1 MIDQEPVLFNPLDP
15 NFRID
20 PYPVYKRLLG
30 EAPVYEMPF
39 GGLAFSRYDDIVAI
53 LRDPRSSSNEENSSQ
68 YEEWVKE
75 HGEPERLSGARPFLF
90 LDPPDHTRLRGLVNK
105 AFTPRTTERLRP
117 RVVEIVDELL
127 DGVEKK
133 GSLEVIE
140 DLAYPLPVRVICE
153 LMGVPAEDHE
163 TFRGWSRDLARGLD
177 PQELMPAEEIERRQA
192 TIDQF
197 TEYFT
202 ALIEKH
208 RKDPRDDLL
217 SALIAAEEAG
227 DKLSPEELLS
237 TCILLLVA
245 GHETTVNLIGNG
257 TLALLR
263 NPDQLERLR
272 DEPSL
277 AKSAVEEVLRYDP
290 PVQFTGRIALE
301 DMEVG
306 GATLR
311 KGQQSVLLL
320 AAANR
325 DPAAFPD
332 PDRFDITRENNHHL
346 AFSFGAHYCV
356 GAPLA
361 RLEGEIALG
370 ALVRRFDKLS
380 LRIDQPPYKENI
392 VLRGLSELPVGFEKV
407 TAIA

>member
-1 MIDQEPVLFNPLDP
+1 MTDQQPLLFNPLDP

-20 PYPVYKRLLG
+20 PYPVYKRLRD

-39 GGLAFSRYDDIVAI
+39 GGLTFSKYNDIVAV
-53 LRDPRSSSNEENSSQ
+53 LRDPRSSSDQQNSRE
-68 YEEWVKE
+68 YKEWVKE
-75 HGEPERLSGARPFLF
+75 HGEPERIGGRPFLF
-90 LDPPDHTRLRGLVNK
+90 LDPPDHTRLRGLVSK
-105 AFTPRTTERLRP
+105 AFTPRTVERLRP
-117 RVVEIVDELL
+117 RVIEIVDELL
-127 DGVEKK
+127 DRVEAN

-177 PQELMPAEEIERRQA
+177 PQELMSQEEVERREQ
-192 TIDQF
+192 TISQF
-197 TEYFT
+197 AEYFT
-202 ALIEKH
+202 ALIEK
-208 RKDPRDDLL
+208 RRAGPRDDLL

-263 NPDQLERLR
+263 NPDELQRLR
-272 DEPSL
+272 DDPSL
-277 AKSAVEEVLRYDP
+277 ARSAVEEVLRYDP
-290 PVQFTGRIALE
+290 PVQFTARIALE

-306 GATLR
+306 GVTI
-311 KGQQSVLLL
+311 KEGGQSILLL
-320 AAANR
+320 ASGNR
-325 DPAAFPD
+325 DPEVFPD
-332 PDRFDITRENNHHL
+332 PDRFDITRADNHHI
-346 AFSFGAHYCV
+346 AFSFGAHYCI

-370 ALVRRFDKLS
+370 ALVQRFDDLS
-380 LRIDQPPYKENI
+380 LLVDQPPYKENI
-392 VLRGLSELPVGFEKV
+392 VLRGLAELPVGFEKV
-407 TAIA
+407 AMRA

>member
-1 MIDQEPVLFNPLDP
+1 MIDQQPLLFNPLDP
-15 NFRID
+15 SFRID
-20 PYPVYKRLLG
+20 PYSVYRRLLD

-68 YEEWVKE
+68 YAQWVEE
-75 HGEPERLSGARPFLF
+75 HGAPEPLSGPRPFLF

-127 DGVEKK
+127 DRVETK

-177 PQELMPAEEIERRQA
+177 PQDLMPPEEIERRKT

-202 ALIEKH
+202 TLIEKH

-263 NPDQLERLR
+263 NPDQLQRLR
-272 DEPSL
+272 DDPSL
-277 AKSAVEEVLRYDP
+277 IKSAVEEVLRYDP

-306 GATLR
+306 GATIK
-311 KGQQSVLLL
+311 KGGQSILLL

-332 PDRFDITRENNHHL
+332 PERFDIARENNHHI
-346 AFSFGAHYCV
+346 AFSFGAHYCL

-370 ALVRRFDKLS
+370 ALVQRFDDLS
-380 LRIDQPPYKENI
+380 LLNDEPPYKENI
-392 VLRGLSELPVGFEKV
+392 VLRGLAELPVGFGRV
-407 TAIA
+407 AALA